1 MSVLITGIFMFV
13 LGAISVAL
21 GGWIGFLA
29 LVAGFTLA
37 WWAAARKGQFDK
49 T

>member
-1 MSVLITGIFMFV
+1 MSVLIVGIFMFA
-13 LGAISVAL
+13 LGGVAVAL

-37 WWAAARKGQFDK
+37 WWASPPKE
-49 T
+49 TSE